1 MDTVDRLQD
10 ISSRLEHLENVAEW
24 ICRETVHADT
34 GISQSGS
41 LICTLADQI
50 REQIFALVEDFE
62 KIKEEDEDDEFFENF
77 H

>member
-1 MDTVDRLQD
+1 MDTVDKLQD

-24 ICRETVHADT
+24 ITREMVHLDS

-41 LICTLADQI
+41 LICTLAEQI
-50 REQIFALVEDFE
+50 REQIFALVEDLE
-62 KIKEEDEDDEFFENF
+62 KTKDEEEEDEFFGNF